1 MKLKEFIKKVTFTPN
16 PLVKEPLE
24 QLCSDYIQKYISD
37 FLKENNQSVNY
48 LNGAKLEITKMVLSF
63 ERSTSS
69 TLILSIHT
77 SAPVVTKDTI
87 ALSIAAIENENSYV
101 TASIELAMI
110 KNTNKIELPY
120 EISTLFTS

>member
-1 MKLKEFIKKVTFTPN
+1 MKLKEFIKKVTFAPN

-24 QLCSDYIQKYISD
+24 QVCSDYIQKYISD

-87 ALSIAAIENENSYV
+87 ALSIAAIENEYIYV